1 MSAAD
6 NANTISSRQ
15 PPKTL
20 PVTLQPATRLLLK
33 CHSAAFVTPANM
45 ELLRLGYNEAGEVLK
60 AYVANTITNYLNV
73 AITSANYATVAD
85 NAYGAFQNAQ
95 LSTEEKGAFAHNS
108 VYAKRLIFDSIDWMD
123 NGAFNNTIT
132 IPAGYPNARAWFG
145 ADAAGVV
152 ASRP

>member
-1 MSAAD
+1 
-6 NANTISSRQ
+6 
-15 PPKTL
+15 
-20 PVTLQPATRLLLK
+20 
-33 CHSAAFVTPANM
+33 M

-108 VYAKRLIFDSIDWMD
+108 VYAKRLIFDSIDWLD
-123 NGAFNNTIT
+123 NHTFDGTIT
-132 IPAGYPNARAWFG
+132 IPAGYPAARTWFNANATT
-145 ADAAGVV
+145 GV
-152 ASRP
+152 ATRP